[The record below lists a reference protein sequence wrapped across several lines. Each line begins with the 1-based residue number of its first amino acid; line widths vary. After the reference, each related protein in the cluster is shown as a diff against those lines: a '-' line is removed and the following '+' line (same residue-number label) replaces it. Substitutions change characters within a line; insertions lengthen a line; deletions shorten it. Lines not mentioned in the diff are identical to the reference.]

1 LADGALIY
9 FGDDQDTTLT
19 HSDGSGLTL
28 NSTNKLMFNDATQFI
43 QGSSATV
50 LSLGA
55 TDEIDLTATAIDING
70 TCDISGTFSL
80 AGVNVTSTA
89 AELNILDGVTSTAAE
104 LNLIDGGTARGTD
117 AVATGDG
124 ILINDAGTMKMTNV
138 DTVSTY
144 FSSHNVGGSNI
155 VTTGALDSGS
165 ITSGFGNIDT
175 GSSTITTTGAVATG
189 DLTITGIALATT
201 DTDATNTGSVTL
213 DFSANQ
219 NFVLTL
225 TGNVT
230 LANPTTESVGQS
242 GIIVLI
248 QDGTGSRTLAVGDQY
263 FGAGG
268 AVPEISTAANA
279 IDVIPYFVQAS
290 GKILL
295 GAAQLAFADAS

>member
-1 LADGALIY
+1 
-9 FGDDQDTTLT
+9 
-19 HSDGSGLTL
+19 
-28 NSTNKLMFNDATQFI
+28 
-43 QGSSATV
+43 
-50 LSLGA
+50 

-70 TCDISGTFSL
+70 TCDISGQFSL
-80 AGVNVTSTA
+80 AGTNVTATA
-89 AELNILDGVTSTAAE
+89 TEI
-104 LNLIDGGTARGTD
+104 NLIDGGTSRGTD

-189 DLTITGIALATT
+189 DITATGIVLATT

-230 LANPTTESVGQS
+230 LANPSTENVGQS
-242 GIIVLI
+242 GFIAFI
-248 QDGTGSRTLAVGDQY
+248 QDGTGSRTITLGTDYETAAA
-263 FGAGG
+263 AGLTLT
-268 AVPEISTAANA
+268 STASAT
-279 IDVIPYFVQAS
+279 DLV
-290 GKILL
+290 
-295 GAAQLAFADAS
+295 

>member
-1 LADGALIY
+1 LVIG
-9 FGDDQDTTLT
+9 GTTM
-19 HSDGSGLTL
+19 DSGEL
-28 NSTNKLMFNDATQFI
+28 
-43 QGSSATV
+43 TV
-50 LSLGA
+50 LDSVTAGTVAASKAVIVDSNKDIGTFRNLTISGELDAA
-55 TDEIDLTATAIDING
+55 TLDISGNADIDGTLEADAISING
-70 TCDISGTFSL
+70 TAI
-80 AGVNVTSTA
+80 TSTA
-89 AELNILDGVTSTAAE
+89 AEI
-104 LNLIDGGTARGTD
+104 NLIDGGTSRGTD
-117 AVATGDG
+117 ALASGDG

-189 DLTITGIALATT
+189 DITATGIVLATT

-268 AVPEISTAANA
+268 AVPE
-279 IDVIPYFVQAS
+279 
-290 GKILL
+290 
-295 GAAQLAFADAS
+295 